1 VATLTDIADA
11 VVAELNGHTFSLS
24 FTAARMYRPLFD
36 LKELSTLHVTVAP
49 AGFTVEPL
57 DRARNQEEYV
67 IDVAVQ
73 QAPDPLDNAHLDPL
87 AGLVEEIAAFFRLRR
102 PATYAT
108 AICIKAAL
116 APGSDRGF
124 LVEHLDEMRLFTSIL
139 ALTFRVVR

>member
-1 VATLTDIADA
+1 MATLTDIADA
-11 VVAELNGHTFSLS
+11 VVAELNGHTFSQP

-49 AGFTVEPL
+49 AGFTVEPI

-87 AGLVEEIAAFFRLRR
+87 AGLVEEVAAFFRLRR
-102 PATYAT
+102 PTTYSA
-108 AICIKAAL
+108 AICVKAAL

-124 LVEHLDEMRLFTSIL
+124 LVEHMDEMRLFTSIL